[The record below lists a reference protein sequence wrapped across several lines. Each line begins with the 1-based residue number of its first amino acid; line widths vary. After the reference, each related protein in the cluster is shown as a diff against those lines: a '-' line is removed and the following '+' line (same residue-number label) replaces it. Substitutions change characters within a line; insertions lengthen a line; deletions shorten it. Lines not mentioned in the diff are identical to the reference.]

1 MKEKTRNT
9 RIPGYLAL
17 MAAFLLFT
25 VPLSAQESFNEFY
38 KHSQTINNT
47 GMYVLGGW
55 AVANIAS
62 GAYGWSE
69 YSGKRMYF
77 YQMNL
82 FWNIVNVS
90 IATYALY
97 NNYTTD
103 INSLGQEELMNK
115 LVSTEKI
122 LLINAGLDAGYIGAG
137 FLLRH
142 LSGKYPERSSLL
154 QGYGNSIIMQGG
166 FLLVFDVI
174 LYAILR
180 SNRMEFLNNID
191 LALIPDGV
199 TVSLN
204 IPLY

>member
-1 MKEKTRNT
+1 
-9 RIPGYLAL
+9 

-25 VPLSAQESFNEFY
+25 IPLSAQESFSEFY
-38 KHSQTINNT
+38 RHSQAVNNT

-62 GAYGWSE
+62 GAFGWSE

-103 INSLGQEELMNK
+103 ISNLDQEELMNK
-115 LVSTEKI
+115 LISTENI

-142 LSGKYPERSSLL
+142 LSVKYPKRSAMLK
-154 QGYGNSIIMQGG
+154 GYGNSIIMQGA

-174 LYAILR
+174 LYGILR
-180 SNRMEFLNNID
+180 SNRMEFLNNTD
-191 LALIPDGV
+191 LALIPGGL
-199 TVSLN
+199 TISLN